1 MTILTQDLTI
11 VNYDYVKTITIMAG
25 EVKIS
30 EDKNVDAFELVAE
43 MTDGTEVSL
52 GVFFAES
59 QVEQVI
65 DDITKWLNEVNDYHR
80 LFKIPEHGD
89 LQELHSDYIPPDEA
103 AKTAKKAE
111 KETPLPHLNRNER
124 DV

>member
-11 VNYDYVKTITIMAG
+11 VNYDYVKTITVMAG

-30 EDKNVDAFELVAE
+30 ENKNVDAFELVAE

-89 LQELHSDYIPPDEA
+89 LQELHSDSVSLGEA
-103 AKTAKKAE
+103 AQKSE
-111 KETPLPHLNRNER
+111 KETAHSLPNRNER